1 MNIKLRS
8 VVLTATIAGIVS
20 LSTGLLAEDSPMAT
34 GDVSS
39 SDGFESVVIALKT
52 NPIRDPEAACVALQI
67 GMNLLMDLDGTVGPA
82 DRVVLF
88 PTLDG
93 VEIVSD
99 RMAMRGTLPNGKPKP
114 YPAHLYCTTPS
125 GEVPLPE
132 LVYGFVNMPNAE
144 VVVCPLCWNT
154 RYSGEDPLYSDLET
168 VRVGNGVDI
177 HNLFLYADKVI
188 DF

>member
-1 MNIKLRS
+1 MSINLQS
-8 VVLTATIAGIVS
+8 VVMTATIAGIVS
-20 LSTGLLAEDSPMAT
+20 LSSGVLAEDHP

-39 SDGFESVVIALKT
+39 TDGIEHVVIALKT

-67 GMNLLMDLDGTVGPA
+67 GMNLLMNDVNGPADGGDVHPA
-82 DRVVLF
+82 DRVTLF

-114 YPAHLYCTTPS
+114 YPAHLYCTTPG

-132 LVYGFVNMPNAE
+132 LVYGFAQMNNAAIL
-144 VVVCPLCWNT
+144 VCPLCWNA
-154 RYSGEDPLYSDLET
+154 RYEGEDPIYGS
-168 VRVGNGVDI
+168 VGNGVTI

>member
-1 MNIKLRS
+1 MKISITKTMLAS
-8 VVLTATIAGIVS
+8 AIAAAALAHTSTA
-20 LSTGLLAEDSPMAT
+20 LAQ
-34 GDVSS
+34 DVSS
-39 SDGFESVVIALKT
+39 VDGFESVVIALKS
-52 NPIRDPEAACVALQI
+52 NPLRDPEAACVALQI
-67 GMNLLMDLDGTVGPA
+67 GMNLLMPLGDGAVDKVT
-82 DRVVLF
+82 LF

-99 RMAMRGTLPNGKPKP
+99 RMLPRGDLPNGKNKP

-132 LVYGFVNMPNAE
+132 LLAGFAGMTGVE
-144 VVVCPLCWNT
+144 VVVCPLCWNA
-154 RYSGEDPLYSDLET
+154 RYEGEEPIYGDL
-168 VRVGNGVDI
+168 GSADAI

>member
-8 VVLTATIAGIVS
+8 VVMTATIAGVVS
-20 LSTGLLAEDSPMAT
+20 LSTGLLAEEPTSST

-39 SDGFESVVIALKT
+39 TDGLERVVIALKT

-67 GMNLLMDLDGTVGPA
+67 GMNLLMSDVNGSDAGGEVDPA
-82 DRVVLF
+82 DMVTLF

-144 VVVCPLCWNT
+144 VVVCPLC
-154 RYSGEDPLYSDLET
+154 
-168 VRVGNGVDI
+168 
-177 HNLFLYADKVI
+177 
-188 DF
+188 